1 MSAKGL
7 VVAISWMLVTLTGM
21 KAYCQEETQLDSIKV
36 SISFNKSDTAA
47 VGRDTIPKQI
57 DDVSPLDIGGSR
69 GVFILSADKMLQL
82 RILGSI
88 RTSINFTDQDM
99 PDHQTFNPYEIPTNV
114 DTKSPNFFAGLQ
126 QTRIGIEVIRRTD
139 TQGDLFIRFEG
150 DFKNSTTSL
159 RIRHAYGQIGRYL
172 IGQTWSLFNNVSYQ
186 PALVSLDGPASG
198 SGLRT
203 PQVRYSRE
211 TNPNTSWNV
220 AIEHSAP
227 EIEVPDTVDIKV
239 LPVIPNFT
247 GRFSHRT
254 NLISYRISGIITTLS
269 GKDQTQS
276 ISYNFGYGVSLAGKM
291 KIKSNGEIFFHF
303 AAGKAISHLM
313 DTFNGKN
320 QDVVYNPN
328 TAKFEPLLSTG
339 GYLAYEHQLPKGF
352 TTSLTAGITSINYRD
367 FQPDDAYHISFN
379 TLLNLFWQPTT
390 GARLGMELASG
401 RRYDKG
407 GARGVANR
415 LSFLMYYDF

>member
-21 KAYCQEETQLDSIKV
+21 IAYCQGETQFDSIKV
-36 SISFNKSDTAA
+36 NISYNNSDTAA
-47 VGRDTIPKQI
+47 VRSDTILKQI

-88 RTSINFTDQDM
+88 RTGINFTDQDM
-99 PDHQTFNPYEIPTNV
+99 PDHQTFNPYEIPANV

-126 QTRIGIEVIRRTD
+126 QTRLGIEVIRRTD
-139 TQGDLFIRFEG
+139 AQGDLFIRFEG
-150 DFKNSTTSL
+150 DFKNSSTSL

-203 PQVRYSRE
+203 PQVRYSWKN
-211 TNPNTSWNV
+211 NPNTSWNV

-227 EIEVPDTVDIKV
+227 EIEVPDTVNITV

-276 ISYNFGYGVSLAGKM
+276 ITYNFGYGVSVAGKM
-291 KIKSNGEIFFHF
+291 KIKSNGKIFFHF
-303 AAGKAISHLM
+303 AAGKAISHFM

-328 TAKFEPLLSTG
+328 TAKFEPLVSTG
-339 GYLAYEHQLPKGF
+339 GYLAYEHQLPNGF
-352 TTSLTAGITSINYRD
+352 TTSLTAGITSINNRD
-367 FQPDDAYHISFN
+367 FQPDDAYNFSFN
-379 TLLNLFWQPTT
+379 TLLNLFWQPTA
-390 GARLGMELASG
+390 GARLGVELANG
-401 RRYDKG
+401 HRYDKG
-407 GARGVANR
+407 GARGLANR